1 MDDDDEVGDSSNE
14 GSFGIEPSEYK
25 TNFDD
30 LISVQDIPMTYVVSP
45 PKKTVIN
52 NINNKRPYQQQPM
65 FKGSYVLTKN
75 VTPSVPSP
83 KRKFISSRPIS
94 ILRNI

>member
-1 MDDDDEVGDSSNE
+1 
-14 GSFGIEPSEYK
+14 
-25 TNFDD
+25 
-30 LISVQDIPMTYVVSP
+30 MTYVVSP

-52 NINNKRPYQQQPM
+52 NINNKRPYQQPV

-75 VTPSVPSP
+75 VASNVPSP
-83 KRKFISSRPIS
+83 KRKFISRPIS

>member
-1 MDDDDEVGDSSNE
+1 MDDDEEMEDSSND
-14 GSFGIEPSEYK
+14 GSFGIEASEYK

-30 LISVQDIPMTYVVSP
+30 LISVQDMPMTTYVVQ
-45 PKKTVIN
+45 PKNKTVIS
-52 NINNKRPYQQQPM
+52 NKRPYQQQPV

-75 VTPSVPSP
+75 VTSSVPSP
-83 KRKFISSRPIS
+83 KRKFISRPIS

>member
-1 MDDDDEVGDSSNE
+1 MDEDEDIEDSSND
-14 GSFGIEPSEYK
+14 GSFGIEASEYK

-30 LISVQDIPMTYVVSP
+30 LISVQDVPMTYVVQP

-52 NINNKRPYQQQPM
+52 NKRSYPSPV
-65 FKGSYVLTKN
+65 FRGSYILTKN
-75 VTPSVPSP
+75 VTSVPCP
-83 KRKFISSRPIS
+83 KRKFISRPIS

>member
-1 MDDDDEVGDSSNE
+1 MEDSSND
-14 GSFGIEPSEYK
+14 GSFGIEASEYK

-30 LISVQDIPMTYVVSP
+30 LISVQDMPMTYVVQ
-45 PKKTVIN
+45 PKNKTVI
-52 NINNKRPYQQQPM
+52 NKRPYQHQPV

-75 VTPSVPSP
+75 VTSSVPSP
-83 KRKFISSRPIS
+83 KRKFISRPIS

>member
-1 MDDDDEVGDSSNE
+1 MEDSSND
-14 GSFGIEPSEYK
+14 GSFGIEASEYK

-30 LISVQDIPMTYVVSP
+30 LISVQDIPMTYVVQP
-45 PKKTVIN
+45 PNKTVT
-52 NINNKRPYQQQPM
+52 NNKRPYQQPV

-75 VTPSVPSP
+75 VTSNIPSP
-83 KRKFISSRPIS
+83 KRKFISRPIS